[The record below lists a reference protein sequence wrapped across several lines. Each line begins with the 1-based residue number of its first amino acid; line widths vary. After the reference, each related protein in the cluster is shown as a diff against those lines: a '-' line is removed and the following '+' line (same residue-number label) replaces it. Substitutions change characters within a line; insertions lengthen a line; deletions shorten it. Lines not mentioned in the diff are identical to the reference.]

1 MILPVR
7 PLRFLVSL
15 LAVLLP
21 ATAQA
26 APIKPVVTPFRLL
39 ISTPKL
45 TQELTV
51 SRKTKKAITFTA
63 KLTGAC
69 QRTITGVAKLK
80 GGDYE
85 SGEDEHG
92 VAYLADEYR
101 YTAKNGCELIIVL
114 KADDATRA
122 TLEEV
127 DCKATCAPVEDL
139 MFRADDSTATA
150 AKPKPAK

>member
-1 MILPVR
+1 MILPLR
-7 PLRFLVSL
+7 PKRFLLSL

-21 ATAQA
+21 AGAQA
-26 APIKPVVTPFRLL
+26 APTKPVATPFRLL

-85 SGEDEHG
+85 SGEDENG

-101 YTAKNGCELIIVL
+101 YTAKNGCQLILVL
-114 KADDATRA
+114 KADDAARA

-127 DCKATCAPVEDL
+127 DCKATCAPIEDL
-139 MFRADDSTATA
+139 MSRADDNTAA
-150 AKPKPAK
+150 GAKPKAGN